1 MAGTNVSEFQGGQ
14 KVFRVTP
21 NRLNPTPVSRM
32 LCGNFIE
39 VGFGYQVE
47 AMFSEMF
54 YNRSFEKACP
64 VTPATYDWF
73 GGWNVVGND

>member
-1 MAGTNVSEFQGGQ
+1 MGGIAMAITNVSEFQDGQ
-14 KVFRVTP
+14 KVFRVTT
-21 NRLNPTPVSRM
+21 NRLNETPVSQM

-54 YNRSFEKACP
+54 YNRSFEKACHTESGRGMTFFP
-64 VTPATYDWF
+64 F
-73 GGWNVVGND
+73 